1 VLLQLTKVKSLADE
15 ILASGMMDVFSGPH
29 VNKYLTGTTSG
40 TSLYYNL
47 GDAQGA
53 CKARHDCSGITM
65 LTDSTTRYTL
75 RTGLELLDSTLSGRT
90 TWVKVKVANLCDQLL
105 QQFHR
110 VDEELSIQGKWQG
123 GSVTGVCRGWGTNK
137 VRTFIH
143 SLGIFGDHWM
153 TPAHAALTLCSSF
166 YPSSPCII

>member
-1 VLLQLTKVKSLADE
+1 VLSCNISGAWWEVDLGADFQVAKVKIWVGDTPTRVSNSVVSIID
-15 ILASGMMDVFSGPH
+15 
-29 VNKYLTGTTSG
+29 NQGTTKYSFRI
-40 TSLYYNL
+40 
-47 GDAQGA
+47 GDATGKQVFEF
-53 CKARHDCSGITM
+53 S
-65 LTDSTTRYTL
+65 TD
-75 RTGLELLDSTLSGRT
+75 
-90 TWVKVKVANLCDQLL
+90 NLCDQLL

-153 TPAHAALTLCSSF
+153 THAHAALALCSSF